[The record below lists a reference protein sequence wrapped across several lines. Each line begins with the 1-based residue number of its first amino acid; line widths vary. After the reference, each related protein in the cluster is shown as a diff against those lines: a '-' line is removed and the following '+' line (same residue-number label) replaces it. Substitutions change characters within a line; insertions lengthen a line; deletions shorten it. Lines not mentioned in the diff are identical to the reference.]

1 LPLGTYFPHMKAA
14 SVKLVWIGTLIFSA
28 GAGIWAQP
36 AARPPLVPPI
46 TPDSSPEDIQKT
58 AAITRAGRKL
68 TPKTWP
74 NGARVAV
81 AFTFDV
87 DNESLFRTRPLPV
100 PMSQGEYGATTGLP
114 RILELLDRQRVAAS
128 FFIPAMSLMLHP
140 EMLQEIRKSGRHEI
154 GVHGWVHESLTSV
167 GGPQEEARLLNQSID
182 YLTRAL
188 GQRPAGY
195 RAPSWIWTPDTPSL
209 VAKAGFLY
217 DSSLMAMDQPYE
229 VRANG
234 KSTGLIELP
243 ISWIVDDFPYYGE
256 NGDGSLPSPDAVFQ
270 IYKGE
275 FDTAYREKTLFVL
288 TNHPHISGHGSR
300 AEQLDKLITYIKT
313 KPGVWFAT
321 LEQIAKYI
329 KEQNPATE

>member
-1 LPLGTYFPHMKAA
+1 MKKNRRGAPLVAILIL
-14 SVKLVWIGTLIFSA
+14 SVSA
-28 GAGIWAQP
+28 GAQGQAPAQP
-36 AARPPLVPPI
+36 PRVPPI
-46 TPDSSPEDIQKT
+46 TTSSSPEEIQRI
-58 AAITRAGRKL
+58 AGITRAGRKL
-68 TPKTWP
+68 TPKVWP

-81 AFTFDV
+81 SLTFDV

-114 RILELLDRQRVAAS
+114 RILEVLDRQRVPAS

-140 EMLQEIRKSGRHEI
+140 EMVQEIRKSGKHEI

-167 GGPQEEARLLNQSID
+167 SGPEEEQKLLNQSSE

-188 GQRPAGY
+188 GQRPMGY
-195 RAPSWIWTPDTPSL
+195 RAPSWIWTPDTPGLIS
-209 VAKAGFLY
+209 KAGFLY

-229 VRANG
+229 VLANG
-234 KSTGLIELP
+234 KSIGLIELP
-243 ISWIVDDFPYYGE
+243 ISWIADDFPYYGE

-275 FDTAYREKTLFVL
+275 FDTAYREKTLFIL

-300 AEQLDKLITYIKT
+300 VEQIDKLITYIKS

-321 LEQIAKYI
+321 LEQIAKYL
-329 KEQNPATE
+329 KEQNPGSE

>member
-1 LPLGTYFPHMKAA
+1 MLGSA
-14 SVKLVWIGTLIFSA
+14 SA
-28 GAGIWAQP
+28 WAQAP
-36 AARPPLVPPI
+36 AQPPLVPPI
-46 TPDSSPEDIQKT
+46 TTRSSPEEIQRT
-58 AAITRAGRKL
+58 AGITRAGRKL
-68 TPKTWP
+68 TPKAWP

-114 RILELLDRQRVAAS
+114 RILELLDRQHVPAS

-140 EMLQEIRKSGRHEI
+140 EMLEEIRKSGMHEV

-167 GGPQEEARLLNQSID
+167 GGPEEEQRLLNQSID

-188 GQRPAGY
+188 GKRPVGY
-195 RAPSWIWTPDTPSL
+195 RAPSWIWTPDTPGQ

-229 VRANG
+229 VLANG
-234 KSTGLIELP
+234 KPTGLIELP

-256 NGDGSLPSPDAVFQ
+256 SGDGSLPSPEAVYQ

-275 FDTAYREKTLFVL
+275 FDTAYREKTMFIL

-300 AEQLDKLITYIKT
+300 VEQLDRLIAYMKT

-321 LEQIAKYI
+321 LEQIAKYV
-329 KEQNPATE
+329 KEQKPSGE

>member
-1 LPLGTYFPHMKAA
+1 MKHAPANAA
-14 SVKLVWIGTLIFSA
+14 LIAIVILSGSA
-28 GAGIWAQP
+28 AAQAQP
-36 AARPPLVPPI
+36 ASQAPRPSPRVPPI
-46 TPDSSPEDIQKT
+46 TFNSTPQEIQQT

-114 RILELLDRQRVAAS
+114 RILELLDRQRVPAS

-140 EMLQEIRKSGRHEI
+140 EMLPEIQKSGRHEI

-167 GGPQEEARLLNQSID
+167 GGPEEEQKLLTQSIEF
-182 YLTRAL
+182 LTRAL
-188 GQRPAGY
+188 GKRPVGY
-195 RAPSWIWTPDTPSL
+195 RAPSWIWTPDTPAL
-209 VAKAGFLY
+209 VVKAGFLY

-229 VRANG
+229 VLAKG
-234 KSTGLIELP
+234 KSTGMIELP

-256 NGDGSLPSPDAVFQ
+256 NGDGSLPSPEAVFQ
-270 IYKGE
+270 IYKAE
-275 FDTAYREKTLFVL
+275 FDTAYREKTLFIL

-300 AEQLDKLITYIKT
+300 VEQLDKLIAYMKT

-321 LEQIAKYI
+321 LEEIAKYV
-329 KEQNPATE
+329 KEQNRSSE